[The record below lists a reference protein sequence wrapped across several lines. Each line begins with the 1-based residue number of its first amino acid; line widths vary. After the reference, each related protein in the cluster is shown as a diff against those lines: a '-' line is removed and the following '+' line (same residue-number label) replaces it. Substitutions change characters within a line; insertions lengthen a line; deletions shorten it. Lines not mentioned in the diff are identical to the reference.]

1 MRFNVSGN
9 ALQQQLTAVS
19 KAINSKNALSI
30 LDNFLFRVEG
40 DTLTITGS
48 DQENTISGRV
58 EITESGQDGAI
69 AVLAR
74 HMLNIFKEIGNQPV
88 TFYINEE
95 TLEIDIKF
103 LSGHFNL
110 TGSRAEEY
118 PRQDEIEAD
127 AITIDVP
134 ASVLQKGIESTLF
147 ATAVETIR
155 PVMTGIYLDF
165 HEQDITFVSSDT
177 HKLVRYINS
186 EIAPGIEHG
195 IILPGKPANI
205 LRSLIG
211 KNDADIRM
219 TIDSKMV
226 RFDFDSLSI
235 TSKFILGSYPN
246 YNRVIPTDNP
256 FELVVDRA
264 SMLNAMR
271 RVSIFASAASSLVR
285 LNIQPTEVML
295 SAQDMDYATSAEER
309 VSCEYKGNPMVIGF
323 NATYLI
329 EVLQN
334 LKSETIVMRL
344 FDPSR
349 PGLLV
354 PQDEGDG
361 QSTVMLLMP
370 MQVIE

>member
-1 MRFNVSGN
+1 MRFNVSGS

-40 DTLTITGS
+40 NTLTITGS
-48 DQENTISGRV
+48 DQESTISGRV
-58 EITESGQDGAI
+58 EITESESDGSI

-118 PRQDEIEAD
+118 PRQDEIEAN
-127 AITIDVP
+127 AMVIEMP

-155 PVMTGIYLDF
+155 PAMTGIYIDF
-165 HEQDITFVSSDT
+165 HERDITFVSSDT
-177 HKLVRYINS
+177 HKLVRHINFKV
-186 EIAPGIEHG
+186 APGIERG
-195 IILPGKPANI
+195 VILPSKPANI

-211 KNDADIRM
+211 KSEADIRLTM
-219 TIDSKMV
+219 DSKMV
-226 RFDFDSLSI
+226 RFDFETISI
-235 TSKFILGSYPN
+235 TSKFILGRYPD
-246 YNRVIPTDNP
+246 YNRVIPTNNP
-256 FELVVDRA
+256 FELIVDRA

-271 RVSIFASAASSLVR
+271 RVAIFASAASSLVR

-309 VSCEYKGNPMVIGF
+309 VTCEYKGSPMVIGF

-334 LKSETIVMRL
+334 LKSEVIVMHI

-354 PQDEGDG
+354 PQDESEG
-361 QSTVMLLMP
+361 QQTVMLLMP